1 MSVLLWTGVAVLGG
15 AGAAL
20 RLLVDT
26 RVRAHVPAPFPA
38 GILVVNVSASLVL
51 GLVSGLALSHDASL
65 LLGTAFVGAY
75 STFST
80 WIVDVTGAV
89 RDRLL
94 AVAVGNLVASMVL
107 GLAAAA
113 AGRAIGIALA

>member
-1 MSVLLWTGVAVLGG
+1 MSVLLWSGVAALGG
-15 AGAAL
+15 AGAVL
-20 RLLVDT
+20 RFLVDA
-26 RVRAHVPAPFPA
+26 RVRARVPGAFPA
-38 GILVVNVSASLVL
+38 GILVVNVSASLAL
-51 GLVSGLALSHDASL
+51 GLVSGLALSHDAAL

-80 WIVDVTGAV
+80 WMLDVSGAA

-94 AVAVGNLVASMVL
+94 AVAAGNLVGSMVL

-113 AGRAIGIALA
+113 AGRAIGLALA